1 MFHFQAAVDNWEEA
15 LHRLPNGALIKA
27 VDQGSML
34 RTAKLINPHLT
45 TMLRHFGGPQN
56 IHDGRGVE
64 AYKQLAREFFATF
77 IDGTFREKYA
87 QYTDLIQEWNE
98 YLASSHSGAE
108 LQDRLD
114 WAEAVAW
121 VWANE
126 YRTQSDYAHIR
137 LALVNAPVGNNIDRK
152 FAEIALRYDCVLSY
166 HAYDKWLGLNNRD
179 PLSWQYHCGRWAVM
193 ESGWGGL
200 KPDWLFGEAGPY
212 NSVVDGW
219 RSEIVLAGNAAAYV
233 ESMRTWIG
241 EIKATPAYQE
251 GRVQGFA
258 LFTTGRTSGVWHMYY
273 TEQPEMNMMADMVA
287 QEWKPVSSPPP
298 PPPPDPDPE
307 PDPDE
312 CRGLPRTQYHRVYN
326 VIPPS
331 VAEET
336 AVDIF
341 RQNWRQS
348 RQSAGGS
355 YDDAGLGDLD
365 NRTAVLWNIPASAHQ
380 EYRDWYAT
388 NYPGVEVVFRTVP
401 VAEGDYQIEDV
412 SHLLTPLNER
422 HKRTIEQIDAIAVH
436 HFASNATIEDVN
448 AVHNERFGRGIAYGY
463 VVDPILQKIFQC
475 YPLTNL
481 GTHAHKNNTRS
492 VGVAVRGNYTT
503 DPPSQWAQGALRW
516 LIQEH
521 LPPRLP
527 NLKQRLGHRH
537 LVATACPGNTCC
549 PVGWLEDVTGVKPT
563 DGAAGVVTTSTAN
576 VRSGPSTSHAI
587 ITQKHAGNIVDLNAR
602 NNTNDWLRVTLGSGH
617 GWMHSSLLATNI
629 LTGFLPVVGSS

>member
-34 RTAKLINPHLT
+34 RTAKLINPNLT

-87 QYTDLIQEWNE
+87 QYTDLVQEWNE

-108 LQDRLD
+108 LQDRID

-152 FAEIALRYDCVLSY
+152 FAEIALQYDCVLSY
-166 HAYDKWLGLNNRD
+166 HAYDKWLGLNDRD

-219 RSEIVLAGNAAAYV
+219 RSQKVLGGNAQAYV
-233 ESMRTWIG
+233 DSMRTWIG
-241 EIKATPAYQE
+241 EIKGTPAYQE
-251 GRVQGFA
+251 GRVKGFA
-258 LFTTGRTSGVWHMYY
+258 LFTSGRTSGVWELYY
-273 TEQPEMNMMADMVA
+273 TEQPELNMLADMVA
-287 QEWKPVSSPPP
+287 QEWQPVSSPP

-326 VIPPS
+326 VIPPN

-336 AVDIF
+336 AVAIF
-341 RQNWRQS
+341 RQGWQQA

-355 YDDAGLGDLD
+355 YDDAGIGDLD
-365 NRTAVLWNIPASAHQ
+365 NRTAVLWNIPASAQQ
-380 EYRDWYAT
+380 EYRDWYAA
-388 NYPGVEVVFRTVP
+388 NYPGVNVQFKHQEV
-401 VAEGDYQIEDV
+401 EGDYQILDMTGV
-412 SHLLTPLNER
+412 LIPFDQR
-422 HKRTIEQIDAIAVH
+422 HKRSSIEQIDTIVIH
-436 HFASNATIEDVN
+436 HFANWATVEQVHD
-448 AVHNERFGRGIAYGY
+448 AHNERFGFGIAYGH
-463 VVDPILQKIFQC
+463 VVDQVEQKIYMC
-475 YPLTNL
+475 YPLTDI
-481 GTHAHKNNTRS
+481 GTHTGGQNTRS
-492 VGVAVRGNYTT
+492 WGVALRGNFQLE
-503 DPPSQWAQGALRW
+503 PPSPWALAALRW
-516 LIQEH
+516 LVAHH
-521 LPPRLP
+521 LPPQLP
-527 NLKQRLGHRH
+527 NLVQIVGHRFFTQ
-537 LVATACPGNTCC
+537 TACPGNTCC
-549 PVGWLEDVTGVKPT
+549 GSDGWLQ
-563 DGAAGVVTTSTAN
+563 
-576 VRSGPSTSHAI
+576 AI
-587 ITQKHAGNIVDLNAR
+587 AE
-602 NNTNDWLRVTLGSGH
+602 
-617 GWMHSSLLATNI
+617 GWQ
-629 LTGFLPVVGSS
+629 PQP